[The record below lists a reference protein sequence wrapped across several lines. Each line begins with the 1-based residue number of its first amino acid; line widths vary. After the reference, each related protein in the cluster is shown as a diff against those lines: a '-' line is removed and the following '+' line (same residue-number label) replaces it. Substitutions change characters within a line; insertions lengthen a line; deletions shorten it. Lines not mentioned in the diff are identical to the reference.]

1 MNIIAHKS
9 KDGREQS
16 LQEHG
21 QNVAKMAASFAAPFG
36 GEKFAERIGISHDA
50 GKDTVGFQ
58 QYIQAPDKN
67 AKSPHAIIAAALNCQ
82 ANDVLSAVITAGH
95 HSGLHN
101 VLDTITNVRAAL
113 AERSQDITTAREYFS
128 SDAISQTEIIP
139 EFARKNKVFGQ
150 YAFTKMEFSCLT
162 DADYQDTER
171 FMRGYSPR
179 SYDYDSFSD
188 IYDMFRKHVQPW
200 IDKDNEMMRRKNQ
213 PFSKDEEINHMRTQ
227 MMLQCLDAGSNSRK
241 GDIRTLSIPTGGS
254 KTLSSFAY
262 AIAAA
267 KKDKSIKR
275 IIVVIPFNTITT
287 QTASVL
293 RGIVGE
299 KNILENHSGFD
310 FEDSKQGKLLQYAS
324 ENWDIPIV
332 VTTNVQFFESFF
344 SNKPAKSR
352 KLHNIADS
360 VIIFDE
366 VQQLPVKYL
375 KPCIKC
381 IESLAANFGAR
392 IVLST
397 ATQPTLEPYFETIK
411 PREIIDDS
419 ESYVKPFRR
428 CSIENIGTVTAK
440 NLTERIQ
447 KHKQCLCVVNEKE
460 EAKAIYTAIENGRC
474 KNLYCLTTD
483 ITPYDRE
490 KLLRQIRQNLK
501 DDEPCIVISTS
512 LIESGVDVDFPYGYR
527 ELYGLDSILQTA
539 GRVNRNGLRDCGN
552 STLFVFDGPQE
563 EYRALRNGT
572 SRGCNESD
580 NKKSITRGIL
590 QKYDADSP
598 KAIHEYFSRLYG
610 YKGDGLD
617 KFYIVKMA
625 NSKLIP
631 FQDISQKFKIIDED
645 TVTVIISQTAEASE
659 LVGKIRNQTATKDD
673 IRKVGKYAVSVRRS
687 KYDKYL
693 AASTEVL
700 TTKVCNDV
708 EEPDICNLV
717 DMGFP
722 ILAAAFPLMKNA
734 RGTKRCQKTKTVR
747 WAVSALLSMVCIT
760 CTFRPVPKQFC
771 ETV

>member
-16 LQEHG
+16 LREHS
-21 QNVAKMAASFAAPFG
+21 QNVSRMAVSFAAPFG
-36 GEKFAERIGISHDA
+36 GEKLAERIGLSHDA
-50 GKDTVGFQ
+50 GKNTMGFQ
-58 QYIQAPDKN
+58 QYIRNPGKY
-67 AKSPHAIIAAALNCQ
+67 AKSPHAVIGATLNGIAG
-82 ANDVLSAVITAGH
+82 DFPSAVIVEGH

-101 VLDTITNVRAAL
+101 MCDTRSNLNAAL
-113 AERSQDITTAREYFS
+113 AERGQDVVKAQEYFFT
-128 SDAISQTEIIP
+128 DTISQTAVFP
-139 EFARKNKVFGQ
+139 EFARKNRVLGQ
-150 YAFTKMEFSCLT
+150 FSFIKMEFSCLT

-171 FMRGYSPR
+171 FMHGYSPR

-188 IYDMFRKHVQPW
+188 IYDMFRKHIQPW
-200 IDKDNEMMRRKNQ
+200 IDKDNKMVKENDQ
-213 PFSKDEEINHMRTQ
+213 PLTKDEEINHMRTQ

-267 KKDKSIKR
+267 KKDTSIKR

-617 KFYIVKMA
+617 KFDIVKMA
-625 NSKLIP
+625 SSKLIP

-687 KYDKYL
+687 RYDKYL

-708 EEPDICNLV
+708 EEPDICSLV
-717 DMGFP
+717 DMGLYTNIGVIFD
-722 ILAAAFPLMKNA
+722 AAA
-734 RGTKRCQKTKTVR
+734 
-747 WAVSALLSMVCIT
+747 
-760 CTFRPVPKQFC
+760 
-771 ETV
+771 

>member
-36 GEKFAERIGISHDA
+36 GEKFAERIGVSHDA
-50 GKDTVGFQ
+50 GKNTVGFQ

-82 ANDVLSAVITAGH
+82 ANDVLSAVITEGH

-101 VLDTITNVRAAL
+101 VLDTITNVRAAF
-113 AERSQDITTAREYFS
+113 AERSQDIATAREHFS
-128 SDAISQTEIIP
+128 TDAINQIEIIP

-179 SYDYDSFSD
+179 SYNYDSFSG
-188 IYDMFRKHVQPW
+188 IYDMFRKHIQPW
-200 IDKDNEMMRRKNQ
+200 IDKDNKMVGENNQQLTKN
-213 PFSKDEEINHMRTQ
+213 EEINHMRTQ
-227 MMLQCLDAGSNSRK
+227 MMLQCLNAGSNSRK

-267 KKDKSIKR
+267 KNDKSIKR

-293 RGIVGE
+293 REIVGE

-344 SNKPAKSR
+344 SNKPSKSR

-381 IESLAANFGAR
+381 IESLAANFGSR

-397 ATQPTLEPYFETIK
+397 ATQPALEPYFETIK

-539 GRVNRNGLRDCGN
+539 GRVNRNGLRDCGS

-590 QKYDADSP
+590 QKYDVDSP
-598 KAIHEYFSRLYG
+598 KAIHEYFSMLYS
-610 YKGDGLD
+610 YKCDGLD
-617 KFYIVKMA
+617 EFDIVKMA
-625 NSKLIP
+625 DSRLVP
-631 FQDISQKFKIIDED
+631 FQDISRKFKIINED
-645 TVTVIISQTAEASE
+645 TVTVIIPQTAEASE
-659 LVGKIRNQTATKDD
+659 LIDKIRKQTATKDD
-673 IRKVGKYAVSVRRS
+673 IRKAGKYAVSVKRN

-693 AASTEVL
+693 AASAEVL
-700 TTKVCNDV
+700 TTKIYDDT
-708 EEPDICNLV
+708 EEPDICSLV
-717 DMGFP
+717 DMRLYTDIGIIFDMP
-722 ILAAAFPLMKNA
+722 
-734 RGTKRCQKTKTVR
+734 T
-747 WAVSALLSMVCIT
+747 
-760 CTFRPVPKQFC
+760 
-771 ETV
+771 

>member
-16 LQEHG
+16 LQEHS
-21 QNVAKMAASFAAPFG
+21 QNVSRMAVSFAAPFG
-36 GEKFAERIGISHDA
+36 GEKLAERIGLSHDA
-50 GKDTVGFQ
+50 GKNTMGFQ
-58 QYIQAPDKN
+58 QYIRNPGKY
-67 AKSPHAIIAAALNCQ
+67 AKSPHAVIGATLNGIAG
-82 ANDVLSAVITAGH
+82 DFPSAVIVEGH

-101 VLDTITNVRAAL
+101 MCDTRSNLNAAL
-113 AERSQDITTAREYFS
+113 AERGQDVVKAQEYFS
-128 SDAISQTEIIP
+128 TDAISQTAVFP
-139 EFARKNKVFGQ
+139 EFARKNRVLGQ
-150 YAFTKMEFSCLT
+150 FSFIKMEFSCLT

-171 FMRGYSPR
+171 FMHGYSPR

-188 IYDMFRKHVQPW
+188 IYDMFRKHIQPW
-200 IDKDNEMMRRKNQ
+200 IDKDNKMVKENDQ
-213 PFSKDEEINHMRTQ
+213 PLTKDEEINHMRTQ

-267 KKDKSIKR
+267 KKDTSIKR

-397 ATQPTLEPYFETIK
+397 ATQPALEPYFETIK

-490 KLLRQIRQNLK
+490 KLLRKIRQNLK

-572 SRGCNESD
+572 SRDCNESD

-590 QKYDADSP
+590 QKYDVDSP

-610 YKGDGLD
+610 YKGNGLD
-617 KFYIVKMA
+617 KFDIVKMA
-625 NSKLIP
+625 SSKLIP

-673 IRKVGKYAVSVRRS
+673 IHKAGKYAVSVKRN

-693 AASTEVL
+693 AASAEVL
-700 TTKVCNDV
+700 TTKIYDDT
-708 EEPDICNLV
+708 EEPDICSLV
-717 DMGFP
+717 DMGLYTGIGIIFDAP
-722 ILAAAFPLMKNA
+722 AA
-734 RGTKRCQKTKTVR
+734 
-747 WAVSALLSMVCIT
+747 
-760 CTFRPVPKQFC
+760 
-771 ETV
+771 

>member
-16 LQEHG
+16 LQEHS
-21 QNVAKMAASFAAPFG
+21 QNVSRMAVSFAAPFG
-36 GEKFAERIGISHDA
+36 GEKLAERIGLSHDA
-50 GKDTVGFQ
+50 GKNTMGFQ
-58 QYIQAPDKN
+58 QYIRNPGKY
-67 AKSPHAIIAAALNCQ
+67 AKSPHAVIGATLNGIAG
-82 ANDVLSAVITAGH
+82 DFPSAVIVEGH

-101 VLDTITNVRAAL
+101 MCDTRSNLNTAL
-113 AERSQDITTAREYFS
+113 AERGQDVVKAQEYFS
-128 SDAISQTEIIP
+128 TDAISQTAVFP
-139 EFARKNKVFGQ
+139 EFARKNRVLGQ
-150 YAFTKMEFSCLT
+150 FSFIKMEFSCLT

-171 FMRGYSPR
+171 FMHGYSPR

-188 IYDMFRKHVQPW
+188 IYDMFRKHIQPW
-200 IDKDNEMMRRKNQ
+200 IDKDNKMVKENDQ
-213 PFSKDEEINHMRTQ
+213 PLTKDEEINHMRTQ

-267 KKDKSIKR
+267 KKDTSIKR

-419 ESYVKPFRR
+419 ENYVKPFRR

-598 KAIHEYFSRLYG
+598 KAIREYFSRLYG

-617 KFYIVKMA
+617 KFDIVKMA
-625 NSKLIP
+625 SSKLIP

-673 IRKVGKYAVSVRRS
+673 IRKAGKYAVSVKRN

-693 AASTEVL
+693 AASAEVL
-700 TTKVCNDV
+700 TTKIYDDT
-708 EEPDICNLV
+708 EEPDICSLV
-717 DMGFP
+717 DMGLYTGIGIIFDAP
-722 ILAAAFPLMKNA
+722 AA
-734 RGTKRCQKTKTVR
+734 
-747 WAVSALLSMVCIT
+747 
-760 CTFRPVPKQFC
+760 
-771 ETV
+771 

>member
-310 FEDSKQGKLLQYAS
+310 FEDSKQDKLLQYAS

-397 ATQPTLEPYFETIK
+397 ATQPALEPYFETIK

-539 GRVNRNGLRDCGN
+539 GRVNRNGLRDCGS

-717 DMGFP
+717 DMGLYTNIGVIFD
-722 ILAAAFPLMKNA
+722 AAA
-734 RGTKRCQKTKTVR
+734 
-747 WAVSALLSMVCIT
+747 
-760 CTFRPVPKQFC
+760 
-771 ETV
+771 

>member
-397 ATQPTLEPYFETIK
+397 ATQPALEPYFETIK

-717 DMGFP
+717 DMGLYTNIGVIFD
-722 ILAAAFPLMKNA
+722 AAA
-734 RGTKRCQKTKTVR
+734 
-747 WAVSALLSMVCIT
+747 
-760 CTFRPVPKQFC
+760 
-771 ETV
+771 

>member
-332 VTTNVQFFESFF
+332 VTTNAQFFESFF

-717 DMGFP
+717 DMGLYTNIGVIFD
-722 ILAAAFPLMKNA
+722 AAA
-734 RGTKRCQKTKTVR
+734 
-747 WAVSALLSMVCIT
+747 
-760 CTFRPVPKQFC
+760 
-771 ETV
+771 

>member
-36 GEKFAERIGISHDA
+36 GEKFAERIGVSHDA
-50 GKDTVGFQ
+50 GKNTVGFQ

-82 ANDVLSAVITAGH
+82 ANDVLSAVITEGH

-101 VLDTITNVRAAL
+101 VLDTITNVRAAF
-113 AERSQDITTAREYFS
+113 AERSQDIATAREHFS
-128 SDAISQTEIIP
+128 TDAINQIEIIP

-179 SYDYDSFSD
+179 SYNYDSFSG
-188 IYDMFRKHVQPW
+188 IYDMFRKHIQPW
-200 IDKDNEMMRRKNQ
+200 IDKDNKMVGENNQQLTKN
-213 PFSKDEEINHMRTQ
+213 EEINHMRTQ
-227 MMLQCLDAGSNSRK
+227 MMLQCLNAGSNSRK

-267 KKDKSIKR
+267 KNDKSIKR

-293 RGIVGE
+293 REIVGE

-344 SNKPAKSR
+344 SNKPSKSR
-352 KLHNIADS
+352 KLHNIVDS

-366 VQQLPVKYL
+366 VQQFPANFL

-392 IVLST
+392 VVLST
-397 ATQPTLEPYFETIK
+397 ATQPALESYFDTIK

-419 ESYVKPFRR
+419 ESYVEPFRR
-428 CSIENIGTVTAK
+428 CNIDNIGTIKAETLVK
-440 NLTERIQ
+440 RIQ
-447 KHKQCLCVVNEKE
+447 KHKPCLCVVNEKE
-460 EAKAIYTAIENGRC
+460 EAKAIYNTIGNSRC

-490 KLLRQIRQNLK
+490 KLLRRIRQNLK
-501 DDEPCIVISTS
+501 DNEPCIVISTS
-512 LIESGVDVDFPYGYR
+512 LIESGVDVDFPCGYR
-527 ELYGLDSILQTA
+527 ELSSLDSILQTA
-539 GRVNRNGLRDCGN
+539 GRVNRNGLRDCGS

-617 KFYIVKMA
+617 KFDIVKMA
-625 NSKLIP
+625 SSKLIP

-673 IRKVGKYAVSVRRS
+673 IRKAGKYAVSVKRN

-693 AASTEVL
+693 AASAEVL
-700 TTKVCNDV
+700 TTKIYDDT
-708 EEPDICNLV
+708 EEPDICSLV
-717 DMGFP
+717 DMGLYTGIGIIFDAP
-722 ILAAAFPLMKNA
+722 AA
-734 RGTKRCQKTKTVR
+734 
-747 WAVSALLSMVCIT
+747 
-760 CTFRPVPKQFC
+760 
-771 ETV
+771 

>member
-36 GEKFAERIGISHDA
+36 GEKFAERIGVSHDA
-50 GKDTVGFQ
+50 GKNTVGFQ

-82 ANDVLSAVITAGH
+82 ANDVLSAVITEGH

-101 VLDTITNVRAAL
+101 VLDTITNVRAAF
-113 AERSQDITTAREYFS
+113 AERSQDIATAREHFS
-128 SDAISQTEIIP
+128 TDAINQIEIIP

-179 SYDYDSFSD
+179 SYNYDSFSG
-188 IYDMFRKHVQPW
+188 IYDMFRKHIQPW
-200 IDKDNEMMRRKNQ
+200 IDKDNKMVGENNQQLTKN
-213 PFSKDEEINHMRTQ
+213 EEINHMRTQ
-227 MMLQCLDAGSNSRK
+227 MMLQCLNAGSNSRK

-267 KKDKSIKR
+267 KKDTSIKR

-299 KNILENHSGFD
+299 KNILENHFGFD

-344 SNKPAKSR
+344 SNKPSKSR

-397 ATQPTLEPYFETIK
+397 ATQPALEPYFETIK

-428 CSIENIGTVTAK
+428 CSIENIGTVTAE

-460 EAKAIYTAIENGRC
+460 EAKTIYTAIENGRC

-512 LIESGVDVDFPYGYR
+512 LIESGVDVDFPCGYR

-539 GRVNRNGLRDCGN
+539 GRVNRNGLRDCGS

-590 QKYDADSP
+590 QKYDVDSP
-598 KAIHEYFSRLYG
+598 KAIHEYFSMLYS
-610 YKGDGLD
+610 YKCDGLD
-617 KFYIVKMA
+617 EFDIVKMA
-625 NSKLIP
+625 DSRLVP
-631 FQDISQKFKIIDED
+631 FQDISRKFKIINED
-645 TVTVIISQTAEASE
+645 TVTVIIPQTAEASE
-659 LVGKIRNQTATKDD
+659 LIDKIRKQTATKDD
-673 IRKVGKYAVSVRRS
+673 IRKAGKYAVSVKRN

-693 AASTEVL
+693 AASAEVL
-700 TTKVCNDV
+700 TTKIYDDT
-708 EEPDICNLV
+708 EEPDICSLV
-717 DMGFP
+717 DMGLYTGIGIIFDAP
-722 ILAAAFPLMKNA
+722 AA
-734 RGTKRCQKTKTVR
+734 
-747 WAVSALLSMVCIT
+747 
-760 CTFRPVPKQFC
+760 
-771 ETV
+771 

>member
-128 SDAISQTEIIP
+128 SDAISQTEIVP

-717 DMGFP
+717 DMGLYTNIGVIFD
-722 ILAAAFPLMKNA
+722 AAA
-734 RGTKRCQKTKTVR
+734 
-747 WAVSALLSMVCIT
+747 
-760 CTFRPVPKQFC
+760 
-771 ETV
+771 

>member
-36 GEKFAERIGISHDA
+36 GEKFAERIGVSHDA
-50 GKDTVGFQ
+50 GKNTVGFQ

-82 ANDVLSAVITAGH
+82 ANDVLSAVITEGH

-101 VLDTITNVRAAL
+101 VLDTITNVRAAF
-113 AERSQDITTAREYFS
+113 AERSQDIATAREHFS
-128 SDAISQTEIIP
+128 TDAINQIEIIP

-179 SYDYDSFSD
+179 SYNYDSFSG
-188 IYDMFRKHVQPW
+188 IYDMFRKHIQPW
-200 IDKDNEMMRRKNQ
+200 IDKDNKMVGENNQQLTKN
-213 PFSKDEEINHMRTQ
+213 EEINHMRTQ
-227 MMLQCLDAGSNSRK
+227 MMLQCLNAGSNSRK

-267 KKDKSIKR
+267 KNDKSIKR

-299 KNILENHSGFD
+299 KNILENHFGFD

-344 SNKPAKSR
+344 SNKPSKSR

-397 ATQPTLEPYFETIK
+397 ATQPALEPYFETIK

-419 ESYVKPFRR
+419 ESYVKPFRH

-539 GRVNRNGLRDCGN
+539 GRVNRNGLRDCGS

-563 EYRALRNGT
+563 EYRVLRNGT

-617 KFYIVKMA
+617 KFDIVKMA
-625 NSKLIP
+625 SSKLIP

-687 KYDKYL
+687 RYDKCL

-700 TTKVCNDV
+700 TTKICNDV
-708 EEPDICNLV
+708 EEPDICSLV
-717 DMGFP
+717 DMGLYTGIGIIFDAP
-722 ILAAAFPLMKNA
+722 AA
-734 RGTKRCQKTKTVR
+734 
-747 WAVSALLSMVCIT
+747 
-760 CTFRPVPKQFC
+760 
-771 ETV
+771 

>member
-188 IYDMFRKHVQPW
+188 IYDMFRKHVQLW

-267 KKDKSIKR
+267 KKDTSIKR

-397 ATQPTLEPYFETIK
+397 ATQPALEPYFETIK

-617 KFYIVKMA
+617 KFDIVKMA

-717 DMGFP
+717 DMGLYTNIGVIFD
-722 ILAAAFPLMKNA
+722 AAA
-734 RGTKRCQKTKTVR
+734 
-747 WAVSALLSMVCIT
+747 
-760 CTFRPVPKQFC
+760 
-771 ETV
+771 

>member
-36 GEKFAERIGISHDA
+36 GEKFAERIGVSHDA
-50 GKDTVGFQ
+50 GKNTVGFQ

-82 ANDVLSAVITAGH
+82 ANDVLSAVITEGH

-101 VLDTITNVRAAL
+101 ILDTITNVRAAF
-113 AERSQDITTAREYFS
+113 AERSQDIATAREHFS
-128 SDAISQTEIIP
+128 TDAINQIEIIP

-179 SYDYDSFSD
+179 SYNYDSFSD
-188 IYDMFRKHVQPW
+188 IYDMFRKHIQPW
-200 IDKDNEMMRRKNQ
+200 IDKDNKMVGENNQQLTKN
-213 PFSKDEEINHMRTQ
+213 EEINHMRTQ
-227 MMLQCLDAGSNSRK
+227 MMLQCLNAGSNSRK

-267 KKDKSIKR
+267 KKDTSIKR

-299 KNILENHSGFD
+299 KNILENHFGFD

-344 SNKPAKSR
+344 SNKPSKSR

-360 VIIFDE
+360 IIIFDE

-397 ATQPTLEPYFETIK
+397 ATQPALEPYFETIK

-539 GRVNRNGLRDCGN
+539 GRVNRNGLRDCGS

-590 QKYDADSP
+590 QKYDVDSP
-598 KAIHEYFSRLYG
+598 KAIHEYFSMLYS
-610 YKGDGLD
+610 YKCDGLD
-617 KFYIVKMA
+617 EFDIVKMA
-625 NSKLIP
+625 DSRLVP
-631 FQDISQKFKIIDED
+631 FQDISRKFKIINED
-645 TVTVIISQTAEASE
+645 TVTVIIPQTAEASE
-659 LVGKIRNQTATKDD
+659 LIDKIRKQTATKDD
-673 IRKVGKYAVSVRRS
+673 IRKAGKYAVSVKRN

-693 AASTEVL
+693 AASAEVL
-700 TTKVCNDV
+700 TTKIYDDT
-708 EEPDICNLV
+708 EEPDICSLV
-717 DMGFP
+717 DMRLYTDIGIIFDMP
-722 ILAAAFPLMKNA
+722 
-734 RGTKRCQKTKTVR
+734 T
-747 WAVSALLSMVCIT
+747 
-760 CTFRPVPKQFC
+760 
-771 ETV
+771 

>member
-36 GEKFAERIGISHDA
+36 GEKFAERIGVSHDA
-50 GKDTVGFQ
+50 GKNTVGFQ

-82 ANDVLSAVITAGH
+82 ANDVLSAVITEGH

-101 VLDTITNVRAAL
+101 VLDTITNVRAAF
-113 AERSQDITTAREYFS
+113 AERSQDIATAREHFS
-128 SDAISQTEIIP
+128 TDAINQIEIIP

-179 SYDYDSFSD
+179 SYNYDSFSG
-188 IYDMFRKHVQPW
+188 IYDMFRKHIQPW
-200 IDKDNEMMRRKNQ
+200 IDKDNKMVGENNQQLTKN
-213 PFSKDEEINHMRTQ
+213 EEINHMRTQ
-227 MMLQCLDAGSNSRK
+227 MMLQCLNAGSNSRK

-267 KKDKSIKR
+267 KKDTSIKR

-287 QTASVL
+287 QTASIL

-299 KNILENHSGFD
+299 KNILENHFGFD

-344 SNKPAKSR
+344 SNKPSKSR

-397 ATQPTLEPYFETIK
+397 ATQPALEPYFETIK

-460 EAKAIYTAIENGRC
+460 EAKTIYTAIENGRC

-539 GRVNRNGLRDCGN
+539 GRVNRNGLRDCGS

-590 QKYDADSP
+590 QKYDVDSP
-598 KAIHEYFSRLYG
+598 KAIHEYFSMLYS
-610 YKGDGLD
+610 YKCDGLD
-617 KFYIVKMA
+617 EFDIVKMA
-625 NSKLIP
+625 DSRLVP
-631 FQDISQKFKIIDED
+631 FQDISRKFKIINED
-645 TVTVIISQTAEASE
+645 TVTVIIPQTAEASE
-659 LVGKIRNQTATKDD
+659 LIDKIRKQTATKDD
-673 IRKVGKYAVSVRRS
+673 IRKAGKYAVSVKRN

-693 AASTEVL
+693 AASAEVL
-700 TTKVCNDV
+700 TTKIYDDT
-708 EEPDICNLV
+708 EEPDICSLV
-717 DMGFP
+717 DMGLYTGIGIIFDAP
-722 ILAAAFPLMKNA
+722 AA
-734 RGTKRCQKTKTVR
+734 
-747 WAVSALLSMVCIT
+747 
-760 CTFRPVPKQFC
+760 
-771 ETV
+771 

>member
-36 GEKFAERIGISHDA
+36 GEKFAERIGVSHDA
-50 GKDTVGFQ
+50 GKNTVGFQ

-82 ANDVLSAVITAGH
+82 ANDVLSAVITEGH

-101 VLDTITNVRAAL
+101 VLDTITNVRAAF
-113 AERSQDITTAREYFS
+113 AERSQDIATAREHFS
-128 SDAISQTEIIP
+128 TDAINQIEIIP

-179 SYDYDSFSD
+179 SYNYDSFSG
-188 IYDMFRKHVQPW
+188 IYDMFRKHIQPW
-200 IDKDNEMMRRKNQ
+200 IDKDNKMVGENNQQLTKN
-213 PFSKDEEINHMRTQ
+213 EEINHMRTQ
-227 MMLQCLDAGSNSRK
+227 MMLQCLNAGSNSRK

-267 KKDKSIKR
+267 KNDKSIKR

-293 RGIVGE
+293 REIVGE

-344 SNKPAKSR
+344 SNKPSKSR

-397 ATQPTLEPYFETIK
+397 ATQPALEPYFETIK

-539 GRVNRNGLRDCGN
+539 GRVNRNGLRDCGS

-590 QKYDADSP
+590 QKYDVDSP
-598 KAIHEYFSRLYG
+598 KAIHEYFSRLYS

-617 KFYIVKMA
+617 KFDIVKMA
-625 NSKLIP
+625 SSKLIP

-673 IRKVGKYAVSVRRS
+673 IRKAGKYAVSVKRN

-693 AASTEVL
+693 AASAEVL
-700 TTKVCNDV
+700 TTKIYDDT
-708 EEPDICNLV
+708 EEPDICSLV
-717 DMGFP
+717 DMGLYTGIGIIFDAP
-722 ILAAAFPLMKNA
+722 AA
-734 RGTKRCQKTKTVR
+734 
-747 WAVSALLSMVCIT
+747 
-760 CTFRPVPKQFC
+760 
-771 ETV
+771 

>member
-82 ANDVLSAVITAGH
+82 ANDILSAVITAGH

-113 AERSQDITTAREYFS
+113 AERSQDIATAREYFS

-213 PFSKDEEINHMRTQ
+213 PLSKDEEINHMRTQ

-267 KKDKSIKR
+267 KKDKSVKR

-352 KLHNIADS
+352 KLHNIVNS

-366 VQQLPVKYL
+366 VQQFPANFL

-392 IVLST
+392 VVLST
-397 ATQPTLEPYFETIK
+397 ATQPALEPYFDTIK

-419 ESYVKPFRR
+419 ESYVEPFRR
-428 CSIENIGTVTAK
+428 CNIENIGTIKAE
-440 NLTERIQ
+440 NLVMRIQ
-447 KHKQCLCVVNEKE
+447 KHKQCLCVVNEKD
-460 EAKAIYTAIENGRC
+460 EAKSIYNAVKNGRC

-490 KLLRQIRQNLK
+490 KLLRRIRQNLK
-501 DDEPCIVISTS
+501 DNEPCVVISTS
-512 LIESGVDVDFPYGYR
+512 LIESGVDVDFPCGYR
-527 ELYGLDSILQTA
+527 ELSSLDSILQTA
-539 GRVNRNGLRDCGN
+539 GRVNRNGLRDCN
-552 STLFVFDGPQE
+552 SCTLFVFDGPQA
-563 EYRALRNGT
+563 EYRALKNGA
-572 SRGCNESD
+572 SKSQYD
-580 NKKSITRGIL
+580 NMGDFGNRKSITKDIL

-617 KFYIVKMA
+617 KFDIVKMA

-717 DMGFP
+717 DMGLYTNIGVIFD
-722 ILAAAFPLMKNA
+722 AAA
-734 RGTKRCQKTKTVR
+734 
-747 WAVSALLSMVCIT
+747 
-760 CTFRPVPKQFC
+760 
-771 ETV
+771 

>member
-36 GEKFAERIGISHDA
+36 GEKFAERIGVSHDA
-50 GKDTVGFQ
+50 GKNTVGFQ

-82 ANDVLSAVITAGH
+82 ANDVLSAVITEGH

-101 VLDTITNVRAAL
+101 ILDTITNVRAAF
-113 AERSQDITTAREYFS
+113 AERSQDIATAREHFS
-128 SDAISQTEIIP
+128 TDAINQIEIIP

-179 SYDYDSFSD
+179 SYNYDSFSD
-188 IYDMFRKHVQPW
+188 IYDMFRKHIQPW
-200 IDKDNEMMRRKNQ
+200 IDKDNKMVGENNQQLTKN
-213 PFSKDEEINHMRTQ
+213 EEINHMRTQ
-227 MMLQCLDAGSNSRK
+227 MMLQCLNAGSNSRK

-267 KKDKSIKR
+267 KNDKSIKR

-344 SNKPAKSR
+344 SNKPSKSR

-381 IESLAANFGAR
+381 IESLAANFGSR

-397 ATQPTLEPYFETIK
+397 ATQPALEPYFETIK

-539 GRVNRNGLRDCGN
+539 GRVNRNGLRDCGS

-590 QKYDADSP
+590 QKYDVDSP
-598 KAIHEYFSRLYG
+598 KAIHEYFSMLYS
-610 YKGDGLD
+610 YKCDGLD
-617 KFYIVKMA
+617 EFDIVKMA

-645 TVTVIISQTAEASE
+645 TVTVIISQTAEVSE

-708 EEPDICNLV
+708 EEPDICSLV
-717 DMGFP
+717 DMGLYTGIGIIFDAP
-722 ILAAAFPLMKNA
+722 AA
-734 RGTKRCQKTKTVR
+734 
-747 WAVSALLSMVCIT
+747 
-760 CTFRPVPKQFC
+760 
-771 ETV
+771 

>member
-16 LQEHG
+16 LQEHS
-21 QNVAKMAASFAAPFG
+21 QNVSRMAVSFAAPFG
-36 GEKFAERIGISHDA
+36 GEKLAERIGLSHDA
-50 GKDTVGFQ
+50 GKNTMGFQ
-58 QYIQAPDKN
+58 QYIRNPGKY
-67 AKSPHAIIAAALNCQ
+67 AKSPHAVIGATLNGIAG
-82 ANDVLSAVITAGH
+82 DFPSAVIVEGH

-101 VLDTITNVRAAL
+101 MCDTRSNLNAAL
-113 AERSQDITTAREYFS
+113 AERGQDVVKAQEYFS
-128 SDAISQTEIIP
+128 TDAISQTTVFP
-139 EFARKNKVFGQ
+139 EFARKNRVLGQ
-150 YAFTKMEFSCLT
+150 FSFIKMEFSCLT

-171 FMRGYSPR
+171 FMHGYSPR

-188 IYDMFRKHVQPW
+188 IYDMFRKHIQPW
-200 IDKDNEMMRRKNQ
+200 IDKDNKMVKENDQ
-213 PFSKDEEINHMRTQ
+213 PLTKDEEINHMRTQ

-267 KKDKSIKR
+267 KKDTSIKR

-397 ATQPTLEPYFETIK
+397 ATQPTLEPYFESIK

-419 ESYVKPFRR
+419 ENYVKPFRR

-572 SRGCNESD
+572 SRSCNESD

-590 QKYDADSP
+590 QKYDVDSP

-617 KFYIVKMA
+617 KFDIVKMA

-687 KYDKYL
+687 RYDKCL

-700 TTKVCNDV
+700 TTKICNDV

-717 DMGFP
+717 DMGLYTNIGVIFDAP
-722 ILAAAFPLMKNA
+722 AA
-734 RGTKRCQKTKTVR
+734 
-747 WAVSALLSMVCIT
+747 
-760 CTFRPVPKQFC
+760 
-771 ETV
+771 

>member
-188 IYDMFRKHVQPW
+188 IYDMFRKHVQLW

-267 KKDKSIKR
+267 KKDTSIKR

-397 ATQPTLEPYFETIK
+397 ATQPALEPYFETIK

-447 KHKQCLCVVNEKE
+447 KHKQCLCVVNEKK

-717 DMGFP
+717 DMGLYTNIGVIFD
-722 ILAAAFPLMKNA
+722 AAA
-734 RGTKRCQKTKTVR
+734 
-747 WAVSALLSMVCIT
+747 
-760 CTFRPVPKQFC
+760 
-771 ETV
+771 

>member
-113 AERSQDITTAREYFS
+113 AERSQDIATAREYFS

-213 PFSKDEEINHMRTQ
+213 PLTKDEEINHIRTQ

-267 KKDKSIKR
+267 KKDTSIKR

-397 ATQPTLEPYFETIK
+397 ATQPALEPYFETIK

-539 GRVNRNGLRDCGN
+539 GRVNRNGLRDCGS

-590 QKYDADSP
+590 QKYDVDSP

-617 KFYIVKMA
+617 KFDIVKMA
-625 NSKLIP
+625 SSKLIP

-673 IRKVGKYAVSVRRS
+673 IRKAGKYAVSVKRN

-693 AASTEVL
+693 ATSTEVL

-717 DMGFP
+717 DMGLYTNIGVIFD
-722 ILAAAFPLMKNA
+722 AAA
-734 RGTKRCQKTKTVR
+734 
-747 WAVSALLSMVCIT
+747 
-760 CTFRPVPKQFC
+760 
-771 ETV
+771 

>member
-16 LQEHG
+16 LQEHS
-21 QNVAKMAASFAAPFG
+21 QNVSRMAVSFAAPFG
-36 GEKFAERIGISHDA
+36 GEKLAERIGLSHDA
-50 GKDTVGFQ
+50 GKNTIGFQ
-58 QYIQAPDKN
+58 QYIRNPGKC
-67 AKSPHAIIAAALNCQ
+67 AKSPHAVIGATLNGIAG
-82 ANDVLSAVITAGH
+82 DFPSAVIVEGH

-101 VLDTITNVRAAL
+101 MCDTRSNLNAAL
-113 AERSQDITTAREYFS
+113 AERGQDVVKAQEYFS
-128 SDAISQTEIIP
+128 TDAISQTAVFP
-139 EFARKNKVFGQ
+139 EFARKNRVLGQ
-150 YAFTKMEFSCLT
+150 FSFIKMEFSCLT

-171 FMRGYSPR
+171 FMHGYSPR

-188 IYDMFRKHVQPW
+188 IYDMFRKHIQPW
-200 IDKDNEMMRRKNQ
+200 IDKDNKMVKENDQ
-213 PFSKDEEINHMRTQ
+213 PLTKDEEINHMRTQ

-590 QKYDADSP
+590 QKYDVDSP

-617 KFYIVKMA
+617 KFGIVKMA
-625 NSKLIP
+625 SSKLIP

-673 IRKVGKYAVSVRRS
+673 IRKAGKYTVSVKRN

-693 AASTEVL
+693 AASAEVL

-717 DMGFP
+717 DMGLYTNIGVIFD
-722 ILAAAFPLMKNA
+722 AAA
-734 RGTKRCQKTKTVR
+734 
-747 WAVSALLSMVCIT
+747 
-760 CTFRPVPKQFC
+760 
-771 ETV
+771 

>member
-16 LQEHG
+16 LREHS
-21 QNVAKMAASFAAPFG
+21 QNVSRMAVSFAAPFG
-36 GEKFAERIGISHDA
+36 GEKLAERIGLSHDA
-50 GKDTVGFQ
+50 GKNTIGFQ
-58 QYIQAPDKN
+58 QYIRNPGKC
-67 AKSPHAIIAAALNCQ
+67 AKSPHAVIGATLNGIAG
-82 ANDVLSAVITAGH
+82 DFPSAVIVEGH

-101 VLDTITNVRAAL
+101 MCDTRSNLNAAL
-113 AERSQDITTAREYFS
+113 AERGQDVVKAQEYFS
-128 SDAISQTEIIP
+128 TDAISQTAVFP
-139 EFARKNKVFGQ
+139 EFARKNRVLGQ
-150 YAFTKMEFSCLT
+150 FSFIKMEFSCLT

-171 FMRGYSPR
+171 FMHGYSPR

-188 IYDMFRKHVQPW
+188 IYDMFRKHIQPW
-200 IDKDNEMMRRKNQ
+200 IDKDNKMVKENDQ
-213 PFSKDEEINHMRTQ
+213 PLTKDEEINHMRTQ
-227 MMLQCLDAGSNSRK
+227 MMLQCLDTGSNSRK

-293 RGIVGE
+293 REIVGE

-344 SNKPAKSR
+344 SNKPSKSR
-352 KLHNIADS
+352 KLHNIVDS

-366 VQQLPVKYL
+366 VQQFPANFL

-381 IESLAANFGAR
+381 IESLAANFGTR

-397 ATQPTLEPYFETIK
+397 ATQPALESYFDTIK
-411 PREIIDDS
+411 PREIINDS
-419 ESYVKPFRR
+419 ESYVEPFRR
-428 CSIENIGTVTAK
+428 CNIENIGTIKAETLVK
-440 NLTERIQ
+440 QIQ

-590 QKYDADSP
+590 QKYDVDSP

-617 KFYIVKMA
+617 KFDIVKMA
-625 NSKLIP
+625 SSKLIP

-673 IRKVGKYAVSVRRS
+673 IRKAGKYAVSVKRN

-693 AASTEVL
+693 AASAEVL
-700 TTKVCNDV
+700 TTKIYDDT
-708 EEPDICNLV
+708 EEPDICSLV
-717 DMGFP
+717 DMGLYTGIGIIFDAP
-722 ILAAAFPLMKNA
+722 AA
-734 RGTKRCQKTKTVR
+734 
-747 WAVSALLSMVCIT
+747 
-760 CTFRPVPKQFC
+760 
-771 ETV
+771 

>member
-16 LQEHG
+16 LQEHS
-21 QNVAKMAASFAAPFG
+21 QNVSRMAVSFAAPFG
-36 GEKFAERIGISHDA
+36 GEKLAERIGLSHDA
-50 GKDTVGFQ
+50 GKNTIGFQ
-58 QYIQAPDKN
+58 QYIRNPGKC
-67 AKSPHAIIAAALNCQ
+67 AKSPHAVIGATLNGIAG
-82 ANDVLSAVITAGH
+82 DFPSAVIVEGH

-101 VLDTITNVRAAL
+101 MCDTRSNLNAAL
-113 AERSQDITTAREYFS
+113 AERGQDVVKAQEYFS
-128 SDAISQTEIIP
+128 TDAISQTAVFP
-139 EFARKNKVFGQ
+139 EFARKNRVLGQ
-150 YAFTKMEFSCLT
+150 FSFIKMEFSCLT

-171 FMRGYSPR
+171 FMHGYSPR

-188 IYDMFRKHVQPW
+188 IYDMFRKHIQPW
-200 IDKDNEMMRRKNQ
+200 IYKDNKMVKENDQ
-213 PFSKDEEINHMRTQ
+213 PLTKDEEINHMRTQ

-267 KKDKSIKR
+267 KKDTSIKR

-419 ESYVKPFRR
+419 ENYVKPFRR

-617 KFYIVKMA
+617 KFDIVKMA
-625 NSKLIP
+625 SSKLIP

-673 IRKVGKYAVSVRRS
+673 IRKAGKYAVSVKRN

-693 AASTEVL
+693 AASAEVL

-717 DMGFP
+717 DMGLYTNIGVIFD
-722 ILAAAFPLMKNA
+722 AAA
-734 RGTKRCQKTKTVR
+734 
-747 WAVSALLSMVCIT
+747 
-760 CTFRPVPKQFC
+760 
-771 ETV
+771 

>member
-21 QNVAKMAASFAAPFG
+21 QNVAKMTASFAAPFG
-36 GEKFAERIGISHDA
+36 GEKFAERMGVSHDA
-50 GKDTVGFQ
+50 GKNTVGFQ

-82 ANDVLSAVITAGH
+82 ANDVLSAVITEGH

-101 VLDTITNVRAAL
+101 VLDTITNVRAAF
-113 AERSQDITTAREYFS
+113 AERSQDIATAREHFS
-128 SDAISQTEIIP
+128 TDAINQIEIIP

-179 SYDYDSFSD
+179 SYNYDSFSD
-188 IYDMFRKHVQPW
+188 IYDMFRKHIQPW
-200 IDKDNEMMRRKNQ
+200 IDKDNKMVKENDQ
-213 PFSKDEEINHMRTQ
+213 PLTKDEEINHMRTQ

-267 KKDKSIKR
+267 KKDTSIKR

-397 ATQPTLEPYFETIK
+397 ATQPALEPYFETIK

-428 CSIENIGTVTAK
+428 CSIKNIGTVTAK

-539 GRVNRNGLRDCGN
+539 GRVNRNGLRDCGS

-590 QKYDADSP
+590 QKYDVDSP

-617 KFYIVKMA
+617 KFDIVKMA
-625 NSKLIP
+625 SSKLIP

-673 IRKVGKYAVSVRRS
+673 IRKVGKYAVPVRRS
-687 KYDKYL
+687 RYNKCL
-693 AASTEVL
+693 AASTKVL
-700 TTKVCNDV
+700 TTKICNDV
-708 EEPDICNLV
+708 EEPDICSLI
-717 DMGFP
+717 DMRLYTDIGIIFDAP
-722 ILAAAFPLMKNA
+722 AA
-734 RGTKRCQKTKTVR
+734 
-747 WAVSALLSMVCIT
+747 
-760 CTFRPVPKQFC
+760 
-771 ETV
+771 

>member
-36 GEKFAERIGISHDA
+36 GEKFAERIGVSHDA
-50 GKDTVGFQ
+50 GKNTVGFQ

-82 ANDVLSAVITAGH
+82 ANDVLSAVITEGH

-101 VLDTITNVRAAL
+101 ILDTITNVRAAF
-113 AERSQDITTAREYFS
+113 AERSQDIATAREHFS
-128 SDAISQTEIIP
+128 TDAINQIEIIP

-179 SYDYDSFSD
+179 SYNYDSFSD
-188 IYDMFRKHVQPW
+188 IYDMFRKHIQPW
-200 IDKDNEMMRRKNQ
+200 IDKDNKMVGENNQQLTKN
-213 PFSKDEEINHMRTQ
+213 EEINHMRTQ
-227 MMLQCLDAGSNSRK
+227 MMLQCLNAGSNSRK

-267 KKDKSIKR
+267 KNDKSIKR

-344 SNKPAKSR
+344 SNKPSKSR

-381 IESLAANFGAR
+381 IESLAANFGSR

-397 ATQPTLEPYFETIK
+397 ATQPALEPYFETIK
-411 PREIIDDS
+411 SREIIDDS

-539 GRVNRNGLRDCGN
+539 GRVNRNGLRDCGS

-590 QKYDADSP
+590 QKYDVDSP
-598 KAIHEYFSRLYG
+598 KAIHEYFSMLYS
-610 YKGDGLD
+610 YKCDGLD
-617 KFYIVKMA
+617 EFDIVKMA
-625 NSKLIP
+625 DSRLVP
-631 FQDISQKFKIIDED
+631 FQDISRKFKIINED
-645 TVTVIISQTAEASE
+645 TVTVIIPQTAEASE
-659 LVGKIRNQTATKDD
+659 LIDKIRKQTATKDD
-673 IRKVGKYAVSVRRS
+673 IRKAGKYAVSVKRN

-693 AASTEVL
+693 AASAEVL
-700 TTKVCNDV
+700 TTKIYDDT
-708 EEPDICNLV
+708 EEPDICSLM
-717 DMGFP
+717 DMRLYTDIGIIFDMP
-722 ILAAAFPLMKNA
+722 
-734 RGTKRCQKTKTVR
+734 T
-747 WAVSALLSMVCIT
+747 
-760 CTFRPVPKQFC
+760 
-771 ETV
+771 

>member
-200 IDKDNEMMRRKNQ
+200 IDKDNEMVRRKNQ

-717 DMGFP
+717 DMGLYTNIGVIFD
-722 ILAAAFPLMKNA
+722 AAA
-734 RGTKRCQKTKTVR
+734 
-747 WAVSALLSMVCIT
+747 
-760 CTFRPVPKQFC
+760 
-771 ETV
+771 

>member
-36 GEKFAERIGISHDA
+36 GEKFAERIGVSHDA
-50 GKDTVGFQ
+50 GKNTVGFQ

-82 ANDVLSAVITAGH
+82 ANDVLSAVITEGH

-101 VLDTITNVRAAL
+101 VLDTITNVRAAF
-113 AERSQDITTAREYFS
+113 AERSQDIATAREHFS
-128 SDAISQTEIIP
+128 TDAINQIEIIP

-179 SYDYDSFSD
+179 SYNYDSFSG
-188 IYDMFRKHVQPW
+188 IYDMFRKHIQPW
-200 IDKDNEMMRRKNQ
+200 IDKDNKMVGENNQQLTKN
-213 PFSKDEEINHMRTQ
+213 EEINHIRTQ
-227 MMLQCLDAGSNSRK
+227 MMLQCLNAGSNSRK

-267 KKDKSIKR
+267 KNDKSIKR

-293 RGIVGE
+293 REIVGE

-397 ATQPTLEPYFETIK
+397 ATQPALEPYFETIK

-512 LIESGVDVDFPYGYR
+512 LIESGVDVDFPCGYR
-527 ELYGLDSILQTA
+527 ELSSLDSILQTA
-539 GRVNRNGLRDCGN
+539 GRVNRNGLRDCGS

-590 QKYDADSP
+590 QKYDVDSP

-617 KFYIVKMA
+617 KFDIVKMA

-708 EEPDICNLV
+708 EEPDICSLV
-717 DMGFP
+717 DMGLYTGIGIIFDAP
-722 ILAAAFPLMKNA
+722 AA
-734 RGTKRCQKTKTVR
+734 
-747 WAVSALLSMVCIT
+747 
-760 CTFRPVPKQFC
+760 
-771 ETV
+771 

>member
-113 AERSQDITTAREYFS
+113 AERSQDIATAREYFS

-213 PFSKDEEINHMRTQ
+213 PLTKDEEINHIRTQ

-267 KKDKSIKR
+267 KKDTSIKR

-397 ATQPTLEPYFETIK
+397 ATQPALEPYFETIK

-539 GRVNRNGLRDCGN
+539 GRVNRNGLRDCGS

-590 QKYDADSP
+590 QKYDVDSP

-617 KFYIVKMA
+617 KFDIVKMA
-625 NSKLIP
+625 SSKLIP

-673 IRKVGKYAVSVRRS
+673 IRKAGKYAVSVKRN

-693 AASTEVL
+693 ATSTEVL
-700 TTKVCNDV
+700 TPKVCNDV

-717 DMGFP
+717 DMGLYTNIGVIFD
-722 ILAAAFPLMKNA
+722 AAA
-734 RGTKRCQKTKTVR
+734 
-747 WAVSALLSMVCIT
+747 
-760 CTFRPVPKQFC
+760 
-771 ETV
+771 

>member
-36 GEKFAERIGISHDA
+36 GEKFAERIGVSHDA
-50 GKDTVGFQ
+50 GKNTVGFQ

-82 ANDVLSAVITAGH
+82 ANDVLSAVITEGH

-101 VLDTITNVRAAL
+101 VLDTITNVRAAF
-113 AERSQDITTAREYFS
+113 AERSQDIATAREHFS
-128 SDAISQTEIIP
+128 TDAINQIEIIP

-179 SYDYDSFSD
+179 SYNYDSFSG
-188 IYDMFRKHVQPW
+188 IYDMFRKHIQPW
-200 IDKDNEMMRRKNQ
+200 IDKDNKMVGENNQQLTKN
-213 PFSKDEEINHMRTQ
+213 EEINHMRTQ
-227 MMLQCLDAGSNSRK
+227 MMLQCLNAGSNSRK

-267 KKDKSIKR
+267 KKDTSIKR

-299 KNILENHSGFD
+299 KNILENHFGFD

-344 SNKPAKSR
+344 SNKPSKSR

-397 ATQPTLEPYFETIK
+397 ATQPALEPYFETIK

-460 EAKAIYTAIENGRC
+460 EAKTIYTAIENGRC

-539 GRVNRNGLRDCGN
+539 GRVNRNGLRDCGS

-590 QKYDADSP
+590 QKYDVDSP
-598 KAIHEYFSRLYG
+598 KAIHEYFSMLYS
-610 YKGDGLD
+610 YKCDGLD
-617 KFYIVKMA
+617 EFDIVKMA
-625 NSKLIP
+625 DSRLVP
-631 FQDISQKFKIIDED
+631 FQDISRKFKIINED
-645 TVTVIISQTAEASE
+645 TVTVIIPQTAEASE
-659 LVGKIRNQTATKDD
+659 LIDKIRKQTATKDD
-673 IRKVGKYAVSVRRS
+673 IRKAGKYAVSVKRN

-693 AASTEVL
+693 AASAEVL
-700 TTKVCNDV
+700 TTKIYDDT
-708 EEPDICNLV
+708 EEPDICSLV
-717 DMGFP
+717 DMRLYTDIGIIFDMP
-722 ILAAAFPLMKNA
+722 
-734 RGTKRCQKTKTVR
+734 T
-747 WAVSALLSMVCIT
+747 
-760 CTFRPVPKQFC
+760 
-771 ETV
+771 

>member
-1 MNIIAHKS
+1 M
-9 KDGREQS
+9 
-16 LQEHG
+16 
-21 QNVAKMAASFAAPFG
+21 
-36 GEKFAERIGISHDA
+36 
-50 GKDTVGFQ
+50 
-58 QYIQAPDKN
+58 
-67 AKSPHAIIAAALNCQ
+67 
-82 ANDVLSAVITAGH
+82 
-95 HSGLHN
+95 
-101 VLDTITNVRAAL
+101 RAAF
-113 AERSQDITTAREYFS
+113 AERSQDIATAREHFS
-128 SDAISQTEIIP
+128 TDAINQIEIIP

-179 SYDYDSFSD
+179 SYNYDSFSG
-188 IYDMFRKHVQPW
+188 IYDMFRKHIQPW
-200 IDKDNEMMRRKNQ
+200 IDKDNKMVGENNQQLTKN
-213 PFSKDEEINHMRTQ
+213 EEINHMRTQ
-227 MMLQCLDAGSNSRK
+227 MMLQCLNAGSNSRK
-241 GDIRTLSIPTGGS
+241 GDIRKLSIPTGGS

-267 KKDKSIKR
+267 KKDTSIKR

-299 KNILENHSGFD
+299 KNILENHFGFD

-344 SNKPAKSR
+344 SNKPSKSR

-360 VIIFDE
+360 IIIFDE

-397 ATQPTLEPYFETIK
+397 ATQPALEPYFETIK

-501 DDEPCIVISTS
+501 DD
-512 LIESGVDVDFPYGYR
+512 
-527 ELYGLDSILQTA
+527 
-539 GRVNRNGLRDCGN
+539 
-552 STLFVFDGPQE
+552 
-563 EYRALRNGT
+563 
-572 SRGCNESD
+572 
-580 NKKSITRGIL
+580 
-590 QKYDADSP
+590 
-598 KAIHEYFSRLYG
+598 
-610 YKGDGLD
+610 
-617 KFYIVKMA
+617 
-625 NSKLIP
+625 
-631 FQDISQKFKIIDED
+631 
-645 TVTVIISQTAEASE
+645 
-659 LVGKIRNQTATKDD
+659 
-673 IRKVGKYAVSVRRS
+673 
-687 KYDKYL
+687 
-693 AASTEVL
+693 
-700 TTKVCNDV
+700 
-708 EEPDICNLV
+708 
-717 DMGFP
+717 
-722 ILAAAFPLMKNA
+722 
-734 RGTKRCQKTKTVR
+734 
-747 WAVSALLSMVCIT
+747 
-760 CTFRPVPKQFC
+760 
-771 ETV
+771 

>member
-21 QNVAKMAASFAAPFG
+21 QNVSRMAVSFAAPFG
-36 GEKFAERIGISHDA
+36 GEKLAERIGLSHDA
-50 GKDTVGFQ
+50 GKNTMGFQ
-58 QYIQAPDKN
+58 QYIRNPGKY
-67 AKSPHAIIAAALNCQ
+67 AKSPHAVIGATLNGIAG
-82 ANDVLSAVITAGH
+82 DFPSAVIVEGH

-101 VLDTITNVRAAL
+101 MCDTRSNLNAAL
-113 AERSQDITTAREYFS
+113 AERGQDVVKAQEYFS
-128 SDAISQTEIIP
+128 TDAISQTAVFP
-139 EFARKNKVFGQ
+139 EFARKNRVLGQ
-150 YAFTKMEFSCLT
+150 FSFIKMEFSCLT

-171 FMRGYSPR
+171 FMHGYSPR

-188 IYDMFRKHVQPW
+188 IYDMFRKHIQPW
-200 IDKDNEMMRRKNQ
+200 IDKDNKMVKENDQ
-213 PFSKDEEINHMRTQ
+213 PLTKDEEINHMRMQ

-267 KKDKSIKR
+267 KKDTSIKR

-397 ATQPTLEPYFETIK
+397 ATQPALEPYFETIK

-590 QKYDADSP
+590 QKYDVDSP

-617 KFYIVKMA
+617 KFDIVKMA

-673 IRKVGKYAVSVRRS
+673 IRKAGKYAVSVKRN

-693 AASTEVL
+693 AASAEVL
-700 TTKVCNDV
+700 TTKIYDDT
-708 EEPDICNLV
+708 EEPDICSLV
-717 DMGFP
+717 DMGLYTNIGVIFDT
-722 ILAAAFPLMKNA
+722 AA
-734 RGTKRCQKTKTVR
+734 
-747 WAVSALLSMVCIT
+747 
-760 CTFRPVPKQFC
+760 
-771 ETV
+771 

>member
-179 SYDYDSFSD
+179 SYDYASFSD

-717 DMGFP
+717 DMGLYTNIGVIFD
-722 ILAAAFPLMKNA
+722 AAA
-734 RGTKRCQKTKTVR
+734 
-747 WAVSALLSMVCIT
+747 
-760 CTFRPVPKQFC
+760 
-771 ETV
+771 

>member
-397 ATQPTLEPYFETIK
+397 ATQPALEPYFETIK

-590 QKYDADSP
+590 QKYDVDSP

-617 KFYIVKMA
+617 KFDIVKMA

-708 EEPDICNLV
+708 EKPDICNLV
-717 DMGFP
+717 DMGLYTNIGVIFD
-722 ILAAAFPLMKNA
+722 AAA
-734 RGTKRCQKTKTVR
+734 
-747 WAVSALLSMVCIT
+747 
-760 CTFRPVPKQFC
+760 
-771 ETV
+771 

>member
-262 AIAAA
+262 VIAAA

-717 DMGFP
+717 DMGLYTNIGVIFD
-722 ILAAAFPLMKNA
+722 AAA
-734 RGTKRCQKTKTVR
+734 
-747 WAVSALLSMVCIT
+747 
-760 CTFRPVPKQFC
+760 
-771 ETV
+771 

>member
-113 AERSQDITTAREYFS
+113 AERSQDIATAREYFS

-213 PFSKDEEINHMRTQ
+213 PLTKDEEINHIRTQ

-267 KKDKSIKR
+267 KKDTSIKR

-397 ATQPTLEPYFETIK
+397 ATQPALEPYFETIK

-539 GRVNRNGLRDCGN
+539 GRVNRNGLRDCGS

-590 QKYDADSP
+590 QKYDVDSP

-617 KFYIVKMA
+617 KFDIVKMA
-625 NSKLIP
+625 SSKLIP

-673 IRKVGKYAVSVRRS
+673 IRKVGKYAVPVRRS
-687 KYDKYL
+687 RYDKCL

-700 TTKVCNDV
+700 TTKICNDV
-708 EEPDICNLV
+708 EEPDICSLI
-717 DMGFP
+717 DMRLYTDIGIIFDMP
-722 ILAAAFPLMKNA
+722 
-734 RGTKRCQKTKTVR
+734 T
-747 WAVSALLSMVCIT
+747 
-760 CTFRPVPKQFC
+760 
-771 ETV
+771 